1 MRQIVG
7 YDRFEGLAAYKQLR
21 ELYRAVRLYVNF
33 FQPLMKL
40 KMKYR
45 INSKLKKSYYPAQT
59 PFQRLRSAQCL
70 EEKVLKDLD
79 SINHALDPV
88 RLLKQIKILQDALWQ
103 HVVLTTIKS

>member
-45 INSKLKKSYYPAQT
+45 INSKLKKVLLSGT
-59 PFQRLRSAQCL
+59 NPFSKAEIC
-70 EEKVLKDLD
+70 
-79 SINHALDPV
+79 SM
-88 RLLKQIKILQDALWQ
+88 
-103 HVVLTTIKS
+103 S